1 MEDLEDY
8 EFDLDNSNEPAT
20 DRYSEAFSKYN
31 IEVDENSTKKAVES
45 IKKDVEK
52 GKTPSVL
59 KSILSCIDLTSLK
72 TTDSEDSILA
82 LAEKVNDCDEK
93 FPDLPSVAS
102 ICVYPNFA
110 DLISKSVEVDSVKT
124 CCVAGGF
131 PSSQTFTEIKIAEV
145 SLALH
150 EGADEID
157 IVLPIGKFLDGDYEA
172 ISDELEEIKSIC
184 GEKTLKIILE
194 TGALQ
199 NLSNVKKAAIFA
211 MYSGADFI
219 KTSTG
224 KDYQGADPTSFYVM
238 CNAVKEY
245 ANETGRIIGVKA
257 AGGIVS
263 TEDAVLYYAI
273 VKNVLGKDWLTKE
286 HFRIGASRLAN
297 NLISEI
303 IGKDIKYF

>member
-1 MEDLEDY
+1 MEDFEDY
-8 EFDLDNSNEPAT
+8 GLDLNNSNEPAT

-31 IEVDENSTKKAVES
+31 IEVDENSVKKAVES
-45 IKKDVEK
+45 IKKDVLKEK
-52 GKTPSVL
+52 TASAL
-59 KSILSCIDLTSLK
+59 KAILSCIDLTSLK
-72 TTDSEDSILA
+72 STDSEDSILA
-82 LAEKVNDCDEK
+82 LAEKVNDCDER

-110 DLISKSVEVDSVKT
+110 DIISKSVEVDNVKT

-145 SLALH
+145 SLAIH

-157 IVLPIGKFLDGDYEA
+157 IVLPIGKFLDGDYEG
-172 ISDELEEIKSIC
+172 ISDELEEIKSVC
-184 GEKTLKIILE
+184 DDKTLKIILE
-194 TGALQ
+194 TDALQ
-199 NLSNVKKAAIFA
+199 NLSNVKKASILA

-224 KDYQGADPTSFYVM
+224 KEYQGADPASFYVM
-238 CNAVKEY
+238 CKAVKEY
-245 ANETGRIIGVKA
+245 AEETGRIIGVKA

-263 TEDAVLYYAI
+263 TDDAVLYYAI
-273 VKNVLGKDWLTKE
+273 VKNILGKDWLTKE
-286 HFRIGASRLAN
+286 RFRIGASRLAN

-303 IGKDIKYF
+303 TGKDIKQF